1 MRTIL
6 FVQVA
11 GDSKEIWRME
21 TDGTGRRRLAAACDS
36 PSANRAAD
44 SFVCVGEN
52 HRSLFAYPIQG
63 GQGRLVYELP
73 AGEQLRYARWNDQGD
88 RILAVTDK
96 GRILVIGASG
106 LALLSEDQLP
116 LPGSEINSTVFTAA
130 LAERGALQAFSVAR
144 FASSLY
150 LLAGLE

>member
-1 MRTIL
+1 
-6 FVQVA
+6 
-11 GDSKEIWRME
+11 ME
-21 TDGTGRRRLAAACDS
+21 TDGTGSRRLAAACDS
-36 PSANRAAD
+36 PIANQAAD

-52 HRSLFAYPIQG
+52 HRSLFAYPIEAG
-63 GQGRLVYELP
+63 RGRLVYELP
-73 AGEQLRYARWNDQGD
+73 AGEQFRCARWNDRGD

-96 GRILVIGASG
+96 GRILELSASG
-106 LALLSEDQLP
+106 PVLLSEDQLP
-116 LPGSEINSTVFTAA
+116 LPGSEVNSTVFTAA